1 MIYRVSYVV
10 RGKVRGERHPGLTR
24 DEEQAPHVGDHV
36 ELAGDT
42 FRITEIQEL
51 IPPMGSFSFLHATCQ
66 WTMDDQTQHK
76 PD

>member
-24 DEEQAPHVGDHV
+24 DEEHAPNVGDHV
-36 ELAGDT
+36 VLAGDT

-66 WTMDDQTQHK
+66 WMKDDPPQK
-76 PD
+76 EPD